1 MTLPTGRLN
10 RRRKS
15 SGFTILEVILA
26 IAIIVLATSVVLVN
40 FVGFTDLGN
49 KESPEETL
57 HSAIRA
63 ARFQAASTR
72 QPTTLRFDEET
83 GSLVI
88 ESGDSFPLNQDFG
101 KDGRGQIRFFLVA
114 PAVGLSSFDDPADS
128 RLETDAL
135 TFAPDRSSSP
145 FVVEI
150 DTGRGTTQRLV
161 FDPFSSL
168 VRSSP

>member
-1 MTLPTGRLN
+1 MILETGKPKQHRIKAAFTL
-10 RRRKS
+10 
-15 SGFTILEVILA
+15 IEVILVIALMA
-26 IAIIVLATSVVLVN
+26 IAASVIVAN
-40 FVGFTDLGN
+40 FIAFAERGDDR
-49 KESPEETL
+49 SPEETL

-72 QPTTLRFDEET
+72 HPAILRYDEDA

-88 ESGDSFPLNQDFG
+88 ESGPSFPLNGGFG
-101 KDGRGQIRFFLVA
+101 QDGRGQIRFFLVA

-128 RLETDAL
+128 RLETETL
-135 TFAPDRSSSP
+135 TFAPNRSSSP

-150 DTGRGTTQRLV
+150 DTGRGTAQRLV